1 MSWESLKF
9 GVKDF
14 ITAAF
19 YLVTATIFVIS
30 IRDKVV
36 DLTDAVNE
44 IKTER
49 KESFNEDK
57 VYRQNIQN
65 QVNANS
71 LQIQLMKQDIEMIKQ
86 GFYGK

>member
-9 GVKDF
+9 GIKDF
-14 ITAAF
+14 ITAGF

-30 IRDKVV
+30 IRDKVTL
-36 DLTDAVNE
+36 LTEAVNE